1 MRHKVLS
8 TSLFVLAT
16 VLALAL
22 FWSWNSGALS
32 LFLKKK
38 QDVVTYCFS
47 SGDQCATL
55 ISVRDRLGVDY
66 TTSVYLFWGD
76 NVTSVLNLP
85 ADYVLFDPEASVDI
99 QWAPD
104 GELQVEYEGGDYT
117 TMGNI
122 PQTYRVSFRK
132 KG

>member
-1 MRHKVLS
+1 MKHKVLS
-8 TSLFVLAT
+8 ASILVLAT
-16 VLALAL
+16 ILALAL
-22 FWSWNSGALS
+22 FWTWNSGFLS
-32 LFLKKK
+32 LFLSKK
-38 QDVVTYCFS
+38 QHVTTSCFS

-85 ADYVLFDPEASVDI
+85 ADYVLFDPEASVEI
-99 QWAPD
+99 KWATD
-104 GELQVEYEGGDYT
+104 GELQVEYEGGDYI
-117 TMGNI
+117 TMGDI
-122 PQTYRVSFRK
+122 PQTYRVSFLK

>member
-1 MRHKVLS
+1 MKHKVLS
-8 TSLFVLAT
+8 TSIFVLAI

-22 FWSWNSGALS
+22 FWSWNSGSLS
-32 LFLKKK
+32 LFLIKK
-38 QDVVTYCFS
+38 QDVTTSCFS
-47 SGDQCATL
+47 SGNQCATL

-76 NVTSVLNLP
+76 NVKSVLNLP

-99 QWAPD
+99 KWTPD
-104 GELQVEYEGGDYT
+104 GELQVEYEGGGYI

-122 PQTYRVSFRK
+122 PQTYRVSFLK